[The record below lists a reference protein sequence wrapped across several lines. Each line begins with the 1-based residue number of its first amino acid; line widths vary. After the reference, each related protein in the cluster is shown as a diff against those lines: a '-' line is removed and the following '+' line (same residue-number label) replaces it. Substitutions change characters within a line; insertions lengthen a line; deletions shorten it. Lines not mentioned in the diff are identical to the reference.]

1 MQKIKMQTAKSFEI
15 HRVCIL
21 HFAFCIQVVHFFS
34 NLLGRGIQLAFW
46 FRSEV
51 VDGQVEQ
58 EGRDVRGV
66 SRPARASAKA
76 SSGTLATSIRRK
88 CRADLQVGRFR

>member
-58 EGRDVRGV
+58 EGRDVRESADRQEQAQRQV
-66 SRPARASAKA
+66 AAR
-76 SSGTLATSIRRK
+76 
-88 CRADLQVGRFR
+88 